1 MNLRTNGKLR
11 VMVVDDHAIFRH
23 GLRAVLELVAAI
35 EVVAECGD
43 GESALTAYLEHR
55 PDVLLLDLRMPR
67 LDGLEV
73 ARRVLEADRGA
84 RILIMTTYCTD
95 QDIGN
100 ALRAGVRGYLLK
112 DAEPEELC
120 HAIARVAEGGMSL
133 APDIAAQYVQLT
145 TRAELSP
152 REMQILRMLGQGKPN
167 KQIARDLS
175 LEVTTVKGH
184 VKSVFDKLSVRNRTE
199 AVAEATRRGIV
210 PVPQLRG
217 GDALSA
223 PIL

>member
-1 MNLRTNGKLR
+1 MNLRMNGKLR

-23 GLRAVLELVAAI
+23 GLRAVLELVGAI

-43 GESALTAYLEHR
+43 GQAALASYLELR

-67 LDGLEV
+67 LDGVEV

-84 RILIMTTYCTD
+84 KILIMTTFCTD
-95 QDIGN
+95 QDLGN
-100 ALRAGVRGYLLK
+100 ALRAGVKGYLLK

-120 HAIARVAEGGMSL
+120 RAIRRVTEGGMSL

-152 REMQILRMLGQGKPN
+152 RELQILRLLGQGKPN

-210 PVPQLRG
+210 RG
-217 GDALSA
+217 YA
-223 PIL
+223 

>member
-1 MNLRTNGKLR
+1 MNLRSNGKLR

-23 GLRAVLELVAAI
+23 GLRTILEHAADV
-35 EVVAECGD
+35 EVVAECAD
-43 GESALTAYLEHR
+43 GESAIVAYLELR

-84 RILIMTTYCTD
+84 KILIMTTYCTD
-95 QDIGN
+95 QDIGH
-100 ALRAGVRGYLLK
+100 ALRAGAKGYLLK
-112 DAEPEELC
+112 DAEPDALC
-120 HAIARVAEGGMSL
+120 RAIARLAEGGMSL
-133 APDIAAQYVQLT
+133 APDVAAQYVQLT
-145 TRAELSP
+145 TRAELSQ
-152 REMQILRMLGQGKPN
+152 RELQILRMLGQGKPN

-199 AVAEATRRGIV
+199 AVAEGTRRGLV
-210 PVPQLRG
+210 PG
-217 GDALSA
+217 YG
-223 PIL
+223 